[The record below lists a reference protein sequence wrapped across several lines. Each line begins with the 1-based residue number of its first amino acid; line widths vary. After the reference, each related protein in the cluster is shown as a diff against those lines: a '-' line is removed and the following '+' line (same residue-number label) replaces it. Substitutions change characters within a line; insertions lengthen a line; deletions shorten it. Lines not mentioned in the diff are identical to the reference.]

1 MNKLICLVGMTG
13 SGKSVV
19 ANYLV
24 SKGFG
29 FLRFG
34 QITLDIVKERGLT
47 PTEENERPIR
57 EEMRKKHGMGAY
69 ATLNIPKFDEL
80 LKKGPV
86 VGDGLYSWSEYKV
99 LKDKYLDQFIV
110 IAIYAPPKMR
120 YSRLAART
128 LAKADTD
135 LRHRPA
141 TMEQAKARDYAEIEN
156 IEKGGP
162 IAMADYTLINIDT
175 TKSLI
180 EKVEK
185 VLGEING

>member
-19 ANYLV
+19 ADYLV

-34 QITLDIVKERGLT
+34 QITLDIVKERGLE
-47 PTEENERPIR
+47 PTEENERPVR

-80 LKKGPV
+80 LKKGHV

-99 LKDKYLDQFIV
+99 LKDKYVDQLIV
-110 IAIYAPPKMR
+110 VAVYAPLKVR
-120 YSRLAART
+120 YERLANRK
-128 LAKADTD
+128 LAKEDTD
-135 LRHRPA
+135 FRHRPA
-141 TMEQAKARDYAEIEN
+141 TIEQAKARDYAEIEN

-162 IAMADYTLINIDT
+162 IAMADYTLVNIDT
-175 TKSLI
+175 VESLI
-180 EKVEK
+180 ESVEK
-185 VLGEING
+185 ILGDFYG